1 MIMKV
6 KGFTLIE
13 LLVVV
18 SLIGIIAA
26 IVIPNLMA
34 ALHKGKQK
42 ASIGDMKTIGTAIEA
57 YMVDTG
63 MAPGG
68 GAANSIA
75 DVEPYLASFYLAHLP
90 TLDGWSTPFYY
101 QSGAEGV
108 DQAFYSIFSYGRD
121 KTFSGIDP
129 ARTNYI
135 VDNMLVF
142 DNDICFSNGMF
153 TYTPKVK

>member
-1 MIMKV
+1 MKV

-13 LLVVV
+13 LLIVV

-57 YMVDTG
+57 YMTDTG

-68 GAANSIA
+68 GAASTIV
-75 DVEPYLASFYLAHLP
+75 DVESYLASFYLAHLP
-90 TLDGWSTPFYY
+90 LRDGWGTPFVY
-101 QSGAEGV
+101 QSGPEGV
-108 DQAFYSIFSYGRD
+108 DQAYYSIFSYGRD

-129 ARTNYI
+129 DNSNYI

-142 DNDICFSNGMF
+142 DNDICFSNGTF
-153 TYTPKVK
+153 TYGPKVK

>member
-1 MIMKV
+1 MKMKV

-13 LLVVV
+13 MLIVV

-42 ASIGDMKTIGTAIEA
+42 ASIGDMKTIGTAVEA
-57 YMVDTG
+57 YMVDTS

-68 GAANSIA
+68 GAALVVI
-75 DVEPYLASFYLAHLP
+75 DLQPYLESFYLAHLP
-90 TLDGWSTPFYY
+90 IRDGWGTSFHY
-101 QSGAEGV
+101 QSGAEGLE
-108 DQAFYSIFSYGRD
+108 QAYYSIFSYGRD
-121 KTFSGIDP
+121 KNPSAINI
-129 ARTNYI
+129 ANTNYI

>member
-1 MIMKV
+1 MRIKV
-6 KGFTLIE
+6 RGFTLIE
-13 LLVVV
+13 MLIVV

-42 ASIGDMKTIGTAIEA
+42 ASIGDMKTVGTAIEA
-57 YMVDTG
+57 YIVDTG

-68 GAANSIA
+68 GATATV
-75 DVEPYLASFYLAHLP
+75 VELKPYLESFYLSHLP
-90 TLDGWSTPFYY
+90 TVDGWSTPFYY

-121 KTFSGIDP
+121 KAFSGIDI
-129 ARTNYI
+129 ANTNYL
-135 VDNMLVF
+135 VENMLIF

-153 TYTPKVK
+153 TYAPKVK

>member
-1 MIMKV
+1 MKV

-13 LLVVV
+13 LLIVV
-18 SLIGIIAA
+18 SLIGIVAA

-57 YMVDTG
+57 YMVDTS

-68 GAANSIA
+68 GTAAIVA
-75 DVEPYLASFYLAHLP
+75 DLQPYLESFYLAHLP
-90 TLDGWSTPFYY
+90 TRDGWSTPFQY
-101 QSGAEGV
+101 QSGAEGL
-108 DQAFYSIFSYGRD
+108 DQASYSIFSYGRD
-121 KTFSGIDP
+121 KVFSGIDI
-129 ARTNYI
+129 ANTNYI
-135 VDNMLVF
+135 VENMLMF

-153 TYTPKVK
+153 TYVPKVK